1 MNKSRITTVI
11 ACLLP
16 ALGGCSG
23 IYYAS
28 EAKPTNLVPPAETRY
43 VAPAGTYQNDLTAL
57 VGTFAVYNK
66 ADQTLQ
72 VLEPVANPYDP
83 RTRPVVETVK
93 QTLYSSVVDQSIQTD
108 IPLINAALKDAAGET
123 LDVTITDEAHA
134 MVPNYSVDV
143 LSYIGSRYRPTNQN
157 EEIVYVA
164 EAWQRRFN
172 AALLTAKEHSAWTA
186 NTGVVVYNNK
196 TYTRTEA
203 FKDASYLTVSVV
215 PYSKIQ
221 AAKPGTA
228 LEALPVSAISTIKPQ
243 MLDPYAYTWH
253 RDGWGGYGY
262 GYGGYG
268 YGYGHGHG
276 PAKTKPKAK

>member
-1 MNKSRITTVI
+1 MNKSRITAVI
-11 ACLLP
+11 ACVLP

-28 EAKPTNLVPPAETRY
+28 QAKPTNLVPPAEMRY
-43 VAPAGTYQNDLTAL
+43 VVPAGPYQNDLTAL

-72 VLEPVANPYDP
+72 VLEPVANAYDP
-83 RTRPVVETVK
+83 RTRPVVETVR
-93 QTLYSSVVDQSIQTD
+93 QTLYQSVVDPSIQTD
-108 IPLINAALKDAAGET
+108 IPLINAALKDAAGEN
-123 LDVTITDEAHA
+123 LEVTITDEAHA
-134 MVPNYSVDV
+134 MVPNYSVDI

-172 AALLTAKEHSAWTA
+172 AALLTATKHSAWTA
-186 NTGVVVYNNK
+186 NTGVVVYNTK

-221 AAKPGTA
+221 AGKPGAA
-228 LEALPVSAISTIKPQ
+228 LEALPVSAVTSIKPQ
-243 MLDPYAYTWH
+243 ILNPYAYTWH
-253 RDGWGGYGY
+253 HEGGWGGYGY
-262 GYGGYG
+262 GYGQG
-268 YGYGHGHG
+268 YGYGHGYGHG
-276 PAKTKPKAK
+276 PAKPKAK